1 MQQNDVINPRKERN
15 PVTSEAHRR
24 QTFWQIYFP
33 MLLFGAFVVIAII
46 SAVLLESEGVSKWA
60 DISLI
65 YMVSLTMV
73 IFLITTIVIVVTA
86 IYMARLIKETP
97 YFFFII
103 QRYAYLVEQRIKS
116 ATSAAEEPFL
126 RINSFIAGARALRR
140 K

>member
-1 MQQNDVINPRKERN
+1 MQQNDFIPPVKERN
-15 PVTSEAHRR
+15 PITQEAHRR

-33 MLLFGAFVVIAII
+33 LLLFGALVVIAII
-46 SAVLLESEGVSKWA
+46 AAVLLENEGASKWA

-73 IFLITTIVIVVTA
+73 IFLITTVAIVLLA

-97 YFFFII
+97 YFFFVI
-103 QRYAYLVEQRIKS
+103 QRYTYLVEQRIKT
-116 ATSAAEEPFL
+116 ATNSVEEPFL